1 MRMILMKP
9 GRRTVP
15 AWESDEEE
23 APPRSYAYY
32 PSYEWPPSQRC
43 EAKNRSGERCR
54 KYALRMGRYC
64 RWHARNPHHRANL
77 RKDAEMVQD
86 LRALARDAKVALDS
100 AKTDLQ
106 VAAPVAVREL
116 VRLVEDPDTSPSV
129 RARVA
134 EVLLK
139 HSGASLERV
148 QVDLDA
154 TVSAVDREA
163 ERKAAI
169 ERVHAQLDRLR
180 DAALPDPLAE
190 AVIENGDG

>member
-1 MRMILMKP
+1 MRLSPMKV

-15 AWESDEEE
+15 IWASDVDE

-32 PSYEWPPSQRC
+32 PRYEWPPSQRC
-43 EAKNRSGERCR
+43 EAKNRSGQRCR
-54 KYALRMGRYC
+54 KYALRMGRFC
-64 RWHARNPHHRANL
+64 KWLARTPHHRANL
-77 RKDAEMVQD
+77 RKDAGMVQD

-106 VAAPVAVREL
+106 FAAPVAVREL
-116 VRLVEDPDTSPSV
+116 VRLLEDPGTAPSV

-154 TVSAVDREA
+154 TVEAVDRDA
-163 ERKAAI
+163 ERRAAI
-169 ERVHAQLDRLR
+169 EPVHEQLDRLR
-180 DAALPDPLAE
+180 EAALPAPLDE
-190 AVIENGDG
+190 GAVDGSHA